1 MKRYWYS
8 AGLVAALLFVQ
19 IMLAAHGLEHA
30 FGHGH
35 DSDGDAKVC
44 IECLALSGMQGAPPP
59 AVPPLSVLQAGME
72 VTCVAVPPAPTFA
85 RYRTF
90 LSRAPPILQS

>member
-1 MKRYWYS
+1 MRRHWYI
-8 AGLVAALLFVQ
+8 AGLAAALLFVQ

-30 FGHGH
+30 FGHEH
-35 DSDGDAKVC
+35 DSDGKAEVC

-59 AVPPLSVLQAGME
+59 SVLPLSVTQAGVE
-72 VTCVAVPPAPTFA
+72 VASIAVPPAPTFA
-85 RYRTF
+85 RHRAF